1 MKMLYL
7 MRHGETLFNQ
17 QKKIQG
23 WCDSPLTELG
33 KKQALVAREYF
44 IANNIN
50 LHSAYASTS
59 ERACDTLE
67 LVTNVDYTRVKG
79 LKEWNFGDLEA
90 EHEYLNPPLP
100 YGDFFVDFGGESE
113 LEFRARVSQTIF
125 DLVQKDAGEN
135 ILMVSH
141 GASCRQFM
149 RVWDHTSHIDL
160 PGRIAN
166 CCILKFTFEKDQF
179 ELQEIVNHDF
189 TSVL

>member
-1 MKMLYL
+1 MKTLYL

-79 LKEWNFGDLEA
+79 LKEWNFGALEA

-100 YGDFFVDFGGESE
+100 YGDFFVDFGGEGE

-149 RVWDHTSHIDL
+149 RVWDHTSRIDL

-166 CCILKFTFEKDQF
+166 CCILKFAFEKDQF
-179 ELQEIVNHDF
+179 ALQEIVNHDF

>member
-1 MKMLYL
+1 MKTVYL

-33 KKQALVAREYF
+33 KQQARIAGAYF
-44 IANNIN
+44 DEQGIEFD
-50 LHSAYASTS
+50 SAYSSTS

-67 LVTNVDYTRVKG
+67 LVTDLPYTRVKG

-100 YGDFFVDFGGESE
+100 YGDFFTKFGGEGE
-113 LEFRARVSQTIF
+113 QVFRARVSSTIL
-125 DLVQKDAGEN
+125 DLVLSDPGETL
-135 ILMVSH
+135 LMVSH

-149 RVWDHTSHIDL
+149 REWAHKSAIEL
-160 PGRIAN
+160 EGRIAN
-166 CCILKFTFEKDQF
+166 CCILKFAYEHGEF
-179 ELQEIVNHDF
+179 ELLEIINHDF
-189 TSVL
+189 AAIM